1 MDIVYNEDSTK
12 AATERVTKLLAEMN
26 DLKQNRSNF
35 ALTHFVVM
43 QHDRI
48 GRQRMQV
55 LDELESMLFAV
66 LDMQDNLELNL
77 LDLKVLQDCPTQ
89 DPSRTVIAIRKAER
103 DLIRLKMQINSHTRE
118 INTLLAILDQLPEY
132 TREQFEAEEAEYWN
146 ARLSR
151 QALLSQ
157 RGNYTGM
164 GEGNLD
170 AILQMLVNPG
180 EIRQITDAENVL
192 AASLPPSQ
200 SITLKGNKNGKSN
213 QN

>member
-1 MDIVYNEDSTK
+1 MEIIYNEDSTN
-12 AATERVTKLLAEMN
+12 AATERVKNLLVEMN
-26 DLKQNRSNF
+26 GMKQNRSNF

-43 QHDRI
+43 QHDRV

-55 LDELESMLFAV
+55 LDELESMLFSV

-77 LDLKVLQDCPTQ
+77 LDLKVLQDCPVS
-89 DPSRTVIAIRKAER
+89 DPRRTDIAIRKAER
-103 DLIRLKMQINSHTRE
+103 DIIRLKMQINSHTRE
-118 INTLLAILDQLPEY
+118 IQTLLSILDRLPVY

-170 AILQMLVNPG
+170 TILQMLVTPG

-192 AASLPPSQ
+192 AASLPAQ
-200 SITLKGNKNGKSN
+200 SITMREAYRK
-213 QN
+213 